1 MGEAAAGAEEEAL
14 ALIAGFLLR
23 IGIPL
28 SADTLHG
35 EQFLPGIAIRDGGLV
50 YDPVKL
56 QWPGDLLHEA
66 GHIAVTDPAL
76 RPGLCEP
83 SDDPG
88 EEMAAIAWSWAAAM
102 EIGLAPAILFHE
114 GGYRGASAAFID
126 NFSNGRDVGVPMLA
140 AWDMTTEIHR
150 ARKFGGIPYPT
161 MRRWLR

>member
-1 MGEAAAGAEEEAL
+1 MGEAAVSVEEEAL
-14 ALIAGFLLR
+14 AAIAGFLVR

-28 SADTLHG
+28 RAEALEG

-50 YDPVKL
+50 YDPAKL

-76 RPGLCEP
+76 RPGLREP

-102 EIGLAPAILFHE
+102 EIGLAPEILFHE

-140 AWDMTTEIHR
+140 AWDMTAEIHR
-150 ARKFGGIPYPT
+150 ARKFGGVPFPA
-161 MRRWLR
+161 MQRWLR